1 MQIFSP
7 TGMIERRTLL
17 KAAGGAFL
25 AGLAP
30 RAAAALA
37 NSDTVYASAFF
48 DGYESY
54 GIALLTETGEIV
66 HRYVLPERGHDSVF
80 DPTGRKLVVFARRPG
95 TFAAVIDTAG
105 NDAPLVLHAPK
116 DRHFYGHGRFSAD
129 GRLLYATEN
138 DFDNARGVI
147 GVYDAT
153 DGFGRVGEF
162 SSGGIGPHD
171 MTVLPGGKTMLIA
184 NGGLET
190 HPDYGRTVLNI
201 ATMKPNL
208 ALLDLATSD
217 ILAVHELPQHM
228 HKLSIRHLS
237 MTADGTVWF
246 ATQNQGDIHELL
258 PLAGSVTLDGELSL
272 LDLPDEDLRM
282 MRGYIGSVVV
292 NEAAGSVVF
301 TSPQGN
307 VAFEVERT
315 TGVVLARHDLAD
327 VCGAAVKGNGF
338 FLSSGKGM
346 LDGHKTRFAWD
357 NHIVRRPA

>member
-1 MQIFSP
+1 MQLFSP
-7 TGMIERRTLL
+7 TQPIERRTLL

-37 NSDTVYASAFF
+37 NSDAVYASAFF
-48 DGYESY
+48 DGYGNY
-54 GIALLTETGEIV
+54 GVALLTEAGEIV
-66 HRYVLPERGHDSVF
+66 DRYDLPERGHDSVF
-80 DPTGRKLVVFARRPG
+80 DPSGRKLVVFARRPG
-95 TFAAVIDTAG
+95 TFAAVIDTAK
-105 NDAPLVLHAPK
+105 NDAPRILHTPA

-147 GVYDAT
+147 GIYDAT
-153 DGFGRVGEF
+153 DGYRRIGEF
-162 SSGGIGPHD
+162 DSGGIGPHD
-171 MTVLPGGKTMLIA
+171 MAILPGGKTMLIA

-208 ALLDLATSD
+208 ALVDIATSD

-237 MTADGTVWF
+237 MTGDGTVWF

-258 PLAGSVTLDGELSL
+258 PLAGSLTLNGRLRL
-272 LDLPDEDLRM
+272 LDMPEEDLRM

-307 VAFEVERT
+307 VAFEVERK
-315 TGVVLARHDLAD
+315 TGAVLARHDLAD
-327 VCGAAVKGNGF
+327 VCGAAVKGRGF

-346 LDGHKTRFAWD
+346 LDGRKTQLAWD

>member
-1 MQIFSP
+1 MRIFAP
-7 TGMIERRTLL
+7 TGLIERRTLL

-37 NSDTVYASAFF
+37 DSDAVYATAFF
-48 DGYESY
+48 DGYKEY

-80 DPTGRKLVVFARRPG
+80 DPSGRRLVTFARRPG
-95 TFAAVIDTAG
+95 TFAAVIDTAK
-105 NDAPLVLHAPK
+105 NAPPLVFHAPE

-129 GRLLYATEN
+129 ARLLYATEN

-153 DGFGRVGEF
+153 DDFRRIGEF
-162 SSGGIGPHD
+162 FSGGIGPHD
-171 MTVLPGGKTMLIA
+171 MAVLPGGKTMLIA

-190 HPDYGRTVLNI
+190 HPDYGRTVLNV

-208 ALLDLATSD
+208 ALVDLATSD
-217 ILAVHELPQHM
+217 VLAVHELPQHM

-246 ATQNQGDIHELL
+246 ATQNQGDIHEIM
-258 PLAGSVTLDGELSL
+258 PLAGSVSLDGELRL
-272 LDLPDEDLRM
+272 LDMPDEDLRA
-282 MRGYIGSVVV
+282 MRGYIGSVVA

-307 VAFEVERT
+307 VAIEVEQASGT
-315 TGVVLARHDLAD
+315 VLARHELAD
-327 VCGAAVKGNGF
+327 VCGAAAKGRGF

-346 LDGHKTRFAWD
+346 LDGRKTRLAWD
-357 NHIVRRPA
+357 NHIVRRPV